1 MLSVLSSWR
10 HGIARTASHQDES
23 PAEYGREAVTAS
35 QRFLDELHS
44 CSARLCFPC
53 RPSFST
59 ETIPFAT
66 IFSERLTVTC
76 WLCLNSRRSSGRF
89 RIGLASVERNSETFA
104 RFLYK
109 SST

>member
-1 MLSVLSSWR
+1 MISVLSSWR

-59 ETIPFAT
+59 ETIPFAI

-76 WLCLNSRRSSGRF
+76 WLCLNSRRSSLTRPRCRCPMG
-89 RIGLASVERNSETFA
+89 EP
-104 RFLYK
+104 
-109 SST
+109 

>member
-1 MLSVLSSWR
+1 MISVLSSWR

-76 WLCLNSRRSSGRF
+76 WLCLNSRRSSLQDGWQRPAI
-89 RIGLASVERNSETFA
+89 RPGTDAYSA
-104 RFLYK
+104 RLQIL
-109 SST
+109 

>member
-59 ETIPFAT
+59 ETIPFCYYFQRTANCHLLALSQFASQFT
-66 IFSERLTVTC
+66 SGARPWEQSRSIERRV
-76 WLCLNSRRSSGRF
+76 W
-89 RIGLASVERNSETFA
+89 
-104 RFLYK
+104 
-109 SST
+109 